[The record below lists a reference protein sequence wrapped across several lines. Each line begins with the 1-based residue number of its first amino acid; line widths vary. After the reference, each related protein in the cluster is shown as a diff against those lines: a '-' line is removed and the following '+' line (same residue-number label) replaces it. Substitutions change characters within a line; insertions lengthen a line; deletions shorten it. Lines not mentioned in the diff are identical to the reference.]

1 MGRVTDREAGRA
13 AQTEMGEGGGQ
24 RLSKPDPATLP
35 GTQRTS
41 AHTGGGSEPASCA
54 GARPRRPGHVRQR
67 TQAQAPAAAPPTW
80 SPRLLDTPPGH
91 TRCAQ
96 TESSLHSHRPLP
108 SLPRPLCN
116 QIPKFRSNPG
126 PSQGSPPPPAACGG
140 PARVLWSI
148 EDPTRASWSWEL
160 LGSCR
165 AKSAT
170 TPPSCG
176 AVGPHGATLGPP
188 SPQPRCPPHL
198 KPELQGLFPPLK
210 SRIGHQAPGWGG
222 LDKGGE

>member
-1 MGRVTDREAGRA
+1 M
-13 AQTEMGEGGGQ
+13 
-24 RLSKPDPATLP
+24 
-35 GTQRTS
+35 
-41 AHTGGGSEPASCA
+41 
-54 GARPRRPGHVRQR
+54 RQR

-126 PSQGSPPPPAACGG
+126 PSQGSPPPSAACGG

-148 EDPTRASWSWEL
+148 EDPARASWSWEL
-160 LGSCR
+160 LGAAGQNQPRPHPAAARSGHRGPPWGHPARSHVARHTSSQSYR
-165 AKSAT
+165 AFFLLLNQGLGTKPQGGEVWTKEENEWAKVRSELRGSAT
-170 TPPSCG
+170 
-176 AVGPHGATLGPP
+176 
-188 SPQPRCPPHL
+188 R
-198 KPELQGLFPPLK
+198 
-210 SRIGHQAPGWGG
+210 
-222 LDKGGE
+222 